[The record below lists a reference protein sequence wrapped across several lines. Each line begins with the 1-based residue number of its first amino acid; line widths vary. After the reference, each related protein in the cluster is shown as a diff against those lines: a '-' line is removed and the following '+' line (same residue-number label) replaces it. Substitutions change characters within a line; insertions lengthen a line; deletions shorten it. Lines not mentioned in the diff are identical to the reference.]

1 MPHAITMQDVANIS
15 PCEYAEALP
24 RTQFIDPV
32 IYPLWAHMPRV
43 AGPAFTVKCG
53 QGDHLSLHAAI
64 YRASPGDVLVVEAN
78 HDLANTG
85 GNVCA
90 VAKQRGVIAMV
101 IDGFVRDIAEI
112 RDLQFP
118 VYARGVIPVPASK
131 AQIYPFNQPIQ
142 CGGVTV
148 NAGDYIVADEDG
160 IAVIPKEQLADVYA
174 AGKARTDKDAAMT
187 LVEWEKQHS
196 QKIEA
201 KLNELGFK
209 G

>member
-1 MPHAITMQDVANIS
+1 MPHAISMQDVLKVS
-15 PCEYAEALP
+15 PCEYAETLS
-24 RTQFIDPV
+24 REQFIDPA
-32 IYPLWAHMPRV
+32 IHQLWQPIPRI

-64 YRASPGDVLVVEAN
+64 YRAKAGDVIMVEADQN
-78 HDLANTG
+78 FATTG

-90 VAKQRGVIAMV
+90 IAQQRGIAAMI
-101 IDGFVRDIAEI
+101 IDGLVRDIGEI

-131 AQIYPFNQPIQ
+131 EKIFPFNQAIR
-142 CGGVTV
+142 CGGVIV

-160 IAVIPKEQLADVYA
+160 IAVIPQARLAEVYA
-174 AGKARTDKDAAMT
+174 AGKARTAKDAGMNLA
-187 LVEWEKQHS
+187 EWEKQHS
-196 QKIEA
+196 KKIEA
-201 KLNELGFK
+201 KLKQLGFE